1 MKKRLSILLGFGLF
15 LLASCGNEVKTNTT
29 EIKES
34 TTETTSIQST
44 TESIQSTTESIQTT
58 TEIDEF
64 ITFDEIREK
73 YYQNNKI
80 EFIEY
85 WYLGGYTSS
94 PYIFEESSN
103 DEIIHL
109 FKDYKMKKTTYA
121 DILIGNYFYVAPIF
135 ENYKFTDDGKVWEP
149 LELGMAC
156 GKEECIAFF
165 CIPIKTGEYFDLLC
179 YSINIESEVYDSTR
193 EYLNN
198 LPIEPIEKYYEH
210 YQ

>member
-15 LLASCGNEVKTNTT
+15 ILASCGNEVNTNTT
-29 EIKES
+29 EKKES
-34 TTETTSIQST
+34 TTETTSVQST
-44 TESIQSTTESIQTT
+44 TEPTQTT

-64 ITFDEIREK
+64 ITLDEIREK

-94 PYIFEESSN
+94 PYIFKESSN

-135 ENYKFTDDGKVWEP
+135 ENYKFTDDGKVWLP

-165 CIPIKTGEYFDLLC
+165 CIPIQTGEYFELLC
-179 YSINIESEVYDSTR
+179 YSINIESEVYNNTR

-198 LPIEPIEKYYEH
+198 LPIEPQGKLNEL

>member
-15 LLASCGNEVKTNTT
+15 LLASCGNEVNTNTT
-29 EIKES
+29 KSKES

-44 TESIQSTTESIQTT
+44 TEPTQST

-73 YYQNNKI
+73 YFQNNKL

-85 WYLGGYTSS
+85 WDLGLASS
-94 PYIFEESSN
+94 SCDVFEEDSN
-103 DEIIHL
+103 DEVIHL

-121 DILIGNYFYVAPIF
+121 DILIGYQFYVTPIF
-135 ENYKFTDDGKVWEP
+135 ENYKFTDDGKVRVP

-179 YSINIESEVYDSTR
+179 YSINIESEVYDSTH
-193 EYLNN
+193 EYLRN
-198 LPIEPIEKYYEH
+198 LPKEPKEKYYEH

>member
-15 LLASCGNEVKTNTT
+15 LLASCGNEVNTNTT
-29 EIKES
+29 KSKES

-44 TESIQSTTESIQTT
+44 TESIQSTTE
-58 TEIDEF
+58 IDEF
-64 ITFDEIREK
+64 IILDEIREK

-94 PYIFEESSN
+94 PFIFKESSN

-135 ENYKFTDDGKVWEP
+135 ENYKWTDDGKVRLP

-179 YSINIESEVYDSTR
+179 YSINIESEVYDSTH
-193 EYLNN
+193 EYLRN
-198 LPIEPIEKYYEH
+198 LPIEPQGKINEL

>member
-44 TESIQSTTESIQTT
+44 TESIQTT

-64 ITFDEIREK
+64 ITYDEIREK

-85 WYLGGYTSS
+85 WSQGVASS
-94 PYIFEESSN
+94 SCDVFEEYSN
-103 DEIIHL
+103 DEVIHL

-121 DILIGNYFYVAPIF
+121 DILIGYQFYVTPIF
-135 ENYKFTDDGKVWEP
+135 ENYKWTDDGKVRLP

-156 GKEECIAFF
+156 EKEECIAFF
-165 CIPIKTGEYFDLLC
+165 CIRIRNGESYDTLC
-179 YSINIESEVYDSTR
+179 YSINIESEVYDNTH
-193 EYLNN
+193 EYLRN
-198 LPIEPIEKYYEH
+198 LPKEPKEKYYEH

>member
-29 EIKES
+29 EKKES

-44 TESIQSTTESIQTT
+44 TESIQSTTE
-58 TEIDEF
+58 IDEF
-64 ITFDEIREK
+64 ITLDEIREK

-94 PYIFEESSN
+94 PFIFKESSN

-135 ENYKFTDDGKVWEP
+135 ENYKWTDDGKVRLP

-198 LPIEPIEKYYEH
+198 LPIEPQGKINEL

>member
-34 TTETTSIQST
+34 TTETTSVQST
-44 TESIQSTTESIQTT
+44 TESTQTT

-64 ITFDEIREK
+64 ITLDEIREK

-94 PYIFEESSN
+94 PFIFKESSN
-103 DEIIHL
+103 DEII
-109 FKDYKMKKTTYA
+109 
-121 DILIGNYFYVAPIF
+121 
-135 ENYKFTDDGKVWEP
+135 
-149 LELGMAC
+149 
-156 GKEECIAFF
+156 
-165 CIPIKTGEYFDLLC
+165 
-179 YSINIESEVYDSTR
+179 
-193 EYLNN
+193 
-198 LPIEPIEKYYEH
+198 
-210 YQ
+210 

>member
-29 EIKES
+29 EKKES
-34 TTETTSIQST
+34 STETTSV
-44 TESIQSTTESIQTT
+44 QSTTESIQTT

-73 YYQNNKI
+73 YFQNNKL

-85 WYLGGYTSS
+85 WDLGGYSS
-94 PYIFEESSN
+94 SCDVFEESSN
-103 DEIIHL
+103 DEVINL
-109 FKDYKMKKTTYA
+109 FKDYKMKKTTLA
-121 DILIGNYFYVAPIF
+121 DILKMYYFYVNPMF
-135 ENYKFTDDGKVWEP
+135 ENYKFSDNGKIWQP

-156 GKEECIAFF
+156 EKEECIAFF
-165 CIPIKTGEYFDLLC
+165 CIRIRNGESYDTLC
-179 YSINIESEVYDSTR
+179 YSINIESEVYDNTH
-193 EYLNN
+193 EYLRN
-198 LPIEPIEKYYEH
+198 LPKEPKEKYYEH

>member
-15 LLASCGNEVKTNTT
+15 LLASCGNEVNTNTT
-29 EIKES
+29 EKKES
-34 TTETTSIQST
+34 TTETTSVQST
-44 TESIQSTTESIQTT
+44 TESTQTT

-64 ITFDEIREK
+64 ITLDEIREK

-109 FKDYKMKKTTYA
+109 FKDYKMKKTTLA
-121 DILIGNYFYVAPIF
+121 DILKMYYFYVNPMF
-135 ENYKFTDDGKVWEP
+135 ENYKFSDNGKIWQP

-165 CIPIKTGEYFDLLC
+165 CIPIKKGEYFELLC
-179 YSINIESEVYDSTR
+179 YSINIESEVYDNTR
-193 EYLNN
+193 EYLKN
-198 LPIEPIEKYYEH
+198 LPKEPKEKYYEH

>member
-1 MKKRLSILLGFGLF
+1 MKKRLRILLGFGLF
-15 LLASCGNEVKTNTT
+15 LLASCGNEVNTNTT
-29 EIKES
+29 KSKES

-44 TESIQSTTESIQTT
+44 TESIQSTTE
-58 TEIDEF
+58 IDEF
-64 ITFDEIREK
+64 IILDEIREK

-94 PYIFEESSN
+94 PFIFKESSN

-135 ENYKFTDDGKVWEP
+135 ENYKWTDDGKVRLP

-179 YSINIESEVYDSTR
+179 YSINIESEVYDSTH
-193 EYLNN
+193 EYLRN
-198 LPIEPIEKYYEH
+198 LPIEPQGKINEL

>member
-1 MKKRLSILLGFGLF
+1 MKKRLSILLGFGLI
-15 LLASCGNEVKTNTT
+15 LLASCGNEVNTNTT
-29 EIKES
+29 EKKES
-34 TTETTSIQST
+34 TTETTSVQST
-44 TESIQSTTESIQTT
+44 TEPTQST

-64 ITFDEIREK
+64 ITLDEIREK

-85 WYLGGYTSS
+85 WSEGVASS
-94 PYIFEESSN
+94 SAFVFKESSN

-121 DILIGNYFYVAPIF
+121 DILIGYQFYVTPIF
-135 ENYKFTDDGKVWEP
+135 ENYKWTDDGKIWEP

-165 CIPIKTGEYFDLLC
+165 CIPIKTGEYFELLC
-179 YSINIESEVYDSTR
+179 YSINIESEVYDNTR
-193 EYLNN
+193 EYLKK
-198 LPIEPIEKYYEH
+198 LPKEPQGKHNEL

>member
-29 EIKES
+29 KSKES

-44 TESIQSTTESIQTT
+44 TESIQST

-135 ENYKFTDDGKVWEP
+135 ENYKWTDDGKVRLP

-165 CIPIKTGEYFDLLC
+165 CIPIQNGEYSDLLC
-179 YSINIESEVYDSTR
+179 YSINIESEVYDSTV
-193 EYLNN
+193 EYLKN
-198 LPIEPIEKYYEH
+198 LPKEPIEKYYEH

>member
-15 LLASCGNEVKTNTT
+15 LLASCGNEVNTNTT
-29 EIKES
+29 EKKES

-44 TESIQSTTESIQTT
+44 TESIQSTTK
-58 TEIDEF
+58 IDEF

-73 YYQNNKI
+73 YFQNNKL

-85 WYLGGYTSS
+85 WDLGLASS
-94 PYIFEESSN
+94 SCDVFEEDSN
-103 DEIIHL
+103 DEVIHL

-121 DILIGNYFYVAPIF
+121 DILIGYHFYVTPKF
-135 ENYKFTDDGKVWEP
+135 ENHKFTDDGKVWEP
-149 LELGMAC
+149 LVLGMAC

-165 CIPIKTGEYFDLLC
+165 IIRIRNGESYDSLC

-193 EYLNN
+193 EYLKK
-198 LPIEPIEKYYEH
+198 LPKEPKEKYYEH

>member
-15 LLASCGNEVKTNTT
+15 LLASCGNEVNTNTT
-29 EIKES
+29 EKKES
-34 TTETTSIQST
+34 TTETTSVQST
-44 TESIQSTTESIQTT
+44 TESTQTT

-73 YYQNNKI
+73 YFQNNKL

-85 WYLGGYTSS
+85 WDLGGYSS
-94 PYIFEESSN
+94 SCDVFEESSN
-103 DEIIHL
+103 DEVINL

-121 DILIGNYFYVAPIF
+121 DILKMYYFYVNPMF
-135 ENYKFTDDGKVWEP
+135 ENYKFTDAGKIWEP

-165 CIPIKTGEYFDLLC
+165 IIPIQTGEYFDFLC
-179 YSINIESEVYDSTR
+179 YSINIESEVYDNTR
-193 EYLNN
+193 EYLKN
-198 LPIEPIEKYYEH
+198 LPKEPQGKHNEL

>member
-29 EIKES
+29 KSKES
-34 TTETTSIQST
+34 TTETTSVQST
-44 TESIQSTTESIQTT
+44 TETTQSTA
-58 TEIDEF
+58 EIYEF

-135 ENYKFTDDGKVWEP
+135 ENYKWTDDGKVRLP

-198 LPIEPIEKYYEH
+198 LPIEPQGKRNEL

>member
-15 LLASCGNEVKTNTT
+15 LLASCGNEVKTNTI
-29 EIKES
+29 EKKES
-34 TTETTSIQST
+34 STETTSIQST
-44 TESIQSTTESIQTT
+44 TESIQST

-85 WYLGGYTSS
+85 WSQGGYSS
-94 PYIFEESSN
+94 SCDVFEESSN
-103 DEIIHL
+103 DEVIHL
-109 FKDYKMKKTTYA
+109 FKDYKMKKTTLA
-121 DILIGNYFYVAPIF
+121 DILIGYQFYVSPKF
-135 ENYKFTDDGKVWEP
+135 ENYKWTDDGKVRLP

-165 CIPIKTGEYFDLLC
+165 CIPIKNGEYSDTLC
-179 YSINIESEVYDSTR
+179 YSINIESEVYDNTR
-193 EYLNN
+193 EYLKN
-198 LPIEPIEKYYEH
+198 LPKEPKEKYYEH

>member
-15 LLASCGNEVKTNTT
+15 LLASCGNEVNTNTT
-29 EIKES
+29 KSKES
-34 TTETTSIQST
+34 TTETTSV
-44 TESIQSTTESIQTT
+44 QSTTESIQTT

-85 WYLGGYTSS
+85 WSQGVASS
-94 PYIFEESSN
+94 SCDVFEEYSN
-103 DEIIHL
+103 DEVIHL

-121 DILIGNYFYVAPIF
+121 DILIGYQFYVTPIF
-135 ENYKFTDDGKVWEP
+135 ENYKWTDDGKVRLP

-179 YSINIESEVYDSTR
+179 YSINIESEVYDNTH
-193 EYLNN
+193 EYLRN
-198 LPIEPIEKYYEH
+198 LPKEPKEKYYEH

>member
-29 EIKES
+29 EKKES
-34 TTETTSIQST
+34 STETTSVQST
-44 TESIQSTTESIQTT
+44 TESTQTT

-64 ITFDEIREK
+64 ITLDEIREK

-165 CIPIKTGEYFDLLC
+165 CIPIKKGEYFELLC
-179 YSINIESEVYDSTR
+179 YSINIECEVYDNTH
-193 EYLNN
+193 EYLRN
-198 LPIEPIEKYYEH
+198 LPKEPKEKYYEH

>member
-15 LLASCGNEVKTNTT
+15 LLASCGNEVNTNTT
-29 EIKES
+29 EKKES
-34 TTETTSIQST
+34 TTETTSVQST
-44 TESIQSTTESIQTT
+44 TESTQTT

-64 ITFDEIREK
+64 ITLDEIREK

-198 LPIEPIEKYYEH
+198 LPIEPQGKINEL